1 VHRCKIS
8 TGGSDQH
15 PARLRAL
22 NGVAAETLINLAS
35 ARGYLQMFDETC
47 STLKEAL
54 DLTRCC
60 DGEESDEVAAMAI
73 ICQEQV
79 QAIIKQLY
87 MHMEYML
94 TNSIRLYHSKKLGS
108 WGIFGDSSVTLAQ
121 WWRARDLT
129 NLVVRRSPVR
139 FWPKTRQLDSHGFEQ
154 VDPQARVLNF
164 CFQ

>member
-1 VHRCKIS
+1 
-8 TGGSDQH
+8 
-15 PARLRAL
+15 
-22 NGVAAETLINLAS
+22 
-35 ARGYLQMFDETC
+35 MFDETC

-108 WGIFGDSSVTLAQ
+108 
-121 WWRARDLT
+121 
-129 NLVVRRSPVR
+129 
-139 FWPKTRQLDSHGFEQ
+139 
-154 VDPQARVLNF
+154 
-164 CFQ
+164 